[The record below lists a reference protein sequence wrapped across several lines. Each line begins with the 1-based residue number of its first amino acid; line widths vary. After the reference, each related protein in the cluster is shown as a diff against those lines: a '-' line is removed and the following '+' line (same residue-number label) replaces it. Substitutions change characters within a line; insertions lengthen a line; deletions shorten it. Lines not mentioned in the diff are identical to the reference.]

1 MGEKGLFARARPDLC
16 IISRFS
22 PHPGSLPKGE
32 GIMIVSALIYIN
44 SIPDESPELERRPG
58 RRELFI

>member
-1 MGEKGLFARARPDLC
+1 
-16 IISRFS
+16 
-22 PHPGSLPKGE
+22 
-32 GIMIVSALIYIN
+32 MIVSALIYIN